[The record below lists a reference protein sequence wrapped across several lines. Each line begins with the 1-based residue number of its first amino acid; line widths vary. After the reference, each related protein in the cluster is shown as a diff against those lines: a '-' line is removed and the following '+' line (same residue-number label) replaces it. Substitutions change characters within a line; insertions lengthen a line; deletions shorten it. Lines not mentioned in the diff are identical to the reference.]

1 MGGDI
6 VTGKKVVAV
15 NSTVN
20 GKDKPSSLL
29 FDQNSTKRV
38 SHFIHI
44 EPCQA
49 IQISTFGLP
58 DFAYLTV
65 HRAFVGGGDMPQSS
79 GCLCGEESGQMA
91 SALTTEPFK
100 VDCKPVIVDNCT
112 NVLFLTV
119 PGTYLFELN
128 SDEHLGKFLAF
139 AEAIEC
145 CCLPTGLVIGNAK
158 HDGYVGVAK
167 G

>member
-1 MGGDI
+1 MSCEI
-6 VTGKKVVAV
+6 VTGKKIVTVT
-15 NSTVN
+15 STVN
-20 GKDKPSSLL
+20 GEDKPSSLL

-49 IQISTFGLP
+49 FQIYTFGLP
-58 DFAYLTV
+58 DGAYLTV
-65 HRAFVGGGDMPQSS
+65 HRAFVGGGDMPQGS
-79 GCLCGEESGQMA
+79 GCLCGVEPGQMV
-91 SALTTEPFK
+91 SALATEPFK
-100 VDCKPVIVDNCT
+100 IDCKPVVVDNCT

-145 CCLPTGLVIGNAK
+145 CCLPTGLIIGNAK
-158 HDGYVGVAK
+158 PDGYVGVAR